1 MVQQEHMLKDALPL
15 FARFIISNGL
25 RTKHGEFEVILG
37 TVDRSLPSVVK
48 NKGLRLFE
56 GSTAVLSP
64 DILQLSDPDT
74 PPQNLSFLLTQFPQY
89 GQIYNRETGLWQ
101 QNFSQQDVDNLN
113 VAYKHGGGG
122 SQMDRFSFMAT
133 DGINQGF
140 LVDSPANTAPE
151 IVHLHTASDVELL
164 QNGSY
169 GIYIT
174 MRSLKAADCDT
185 EDDQIVFKILRG
197 PRYGSLQNITTGEII
212 QEQFSQKDLNSKIIF
227 YVIDPYWEENS
238 DDLEFQ
244 VADPEGHSSL
254 PQMLELKWCK
264 IALLQDEYEVCENEE
279 MLSLKITRSGYKG
292 DSAFSA
298 LIIPYESSIHAY
310 SLIQSRSSTIAM
322 GIDDICQS

>member
-37 TVDRSLPSVVK
+37 TVDRTLPSVVK

-56 GSTAVLSP
+56 GSMAVLSP

-122 SQMDRFSFMAT
+122 SLMDRFSFMAT

-140 LVDSPANTAPE
+140 LVNNK
-151 IVHLHTASDVELL
+151 L
-164 QNGSY
+164 QVDP
-169 GIYIT
+169 
-174 MRSLKAADCDT
+174 LP
-185 EDDQIVFKILRG
+185 F
-197 PRYGSLQNITTGEII
+197 II
-212 QEQFSQKDLNSKIIF
+212 Q
-227 YVIDPYWEENS
+227 
-238 DDLEFQ
+238 
-244 VADPEGHSSL
+244 A
-254 PQMLELKWCK
+254 
-264 IALLQDEYEVCENEE
+264 
-279 MLSLKITRSGYKG
+279 
-292 DSAFSA
+292 
-298 LIIPYESSIHAY
+298 
-310 SLIQSRSSTIAM
+310 SST
-322 GIDDICQS
+322 